1 MIKIVDAGCLR
12 DEKVEA
18 YLNNDVNNLLAF
30 TDYSCMEA
38 LKGGTL
44 YNIKKS
50 LKVVSEYSNQIVILK
65 SSSEIM
71 RVDYNLMDFRKAF
84 IDEKQTLSFPEFCI
98 EVSRADNSDAEFT
111 KDLLERSRDA
121 TKFLESLAS
130 SAVLLLQAITSYNQE
145 LDKEFLKY
153 IRTDEKW
160 TINEYQYAC
169 TQVFELYKTSFRKN
183 IFETQSPEI
192 ENFLDHF
199 LFRHSL
205 SNFLLVLKWLIDH
218 GWKSYP
224 AENMRNDG
232 VDMFYV
238 TFATYYDGVLSND
251 KKVTSIYQQAI
262 GFIEFLENNSPDTDG
277 SIYGEKS

>member
-1 MIKIVDAGCLR
+1 MIKIIDVGYLR
-12 DEKVEA
+12 DKKKVEA
-18 YLNNDVNNLLAF
+18 YLKGDVNNLLVF
-30 TDYSCMEA
+30 TDYTCMES
-38 LKGGTL
+38 LKGDSL
-44 YNIKKS
+44 HNIKNS
-50 LKVVSEYSNQIVILK
+50 LEIVSEYSDQVVILK
-65 SSSEIM
+65 NTSEIM

-84 IDEKQTLSFPEFCI
+84 IDEKQTLSFSEFCI
-98 EVSRADNSDAEFT
+98 RVSGADDSDTEFA
-111 KDLLERSRDA
+111 KGLLKRSRDA
-121 TKFLESLAS
+121 TAFLEGLAS
-130 SAVLLLQAITSYNQE
+130 DAVLVLQAVTSYNQE

-153 IRTDEKW
+153 IRTGKEW

-169 TQVFELYKTSFRKN
+169 TQVFELYKNLFEKN
-183 IFETQSPEI
+183 VSDTQLPKK

-251 KKVTSIYQQAI
+251 KKVNSIY
-262 GFIEFLENNSPDTDG
+262 
-277 SIYGEKS
+277 